1 MYRYVIKRLLL
12 LIPIL
17 LCVSFVVFFI
27 LDLTPGDPARL
38 ILGEDA
44 SEETVAELREE
55 MGLNDPFLV
64 RYVNYVVD
72 ALHGDFGQSY
82 RTNQDVVT
90 EIMARFP
97 TSIKLS
103 VFGVLLTVVFGI
115 PIGILAAV
123 KQYSAMDMVSTITA
137 MFMAAIPGFWL
148 GLILIL
154 IFSLHLNWLPP
165 NGADS
170 LKNFIL
176 PSITI
181 ALPFIASIMRMTRST
196 MLETI
201 RQDYIRTAR
210 SKGAEEKV
218 VIWKHALRNA
228 LLPIITMLGTNLSI
242 LLGGTMI
249 VETVFSMPGLG
260 TLIVTSIRS
269 KDIPQIMAAIL
280 FLSIMSCVI
289 MLIVDLVYAYV
300 DPRIKAR
307 YER

>member
-201 RQDYIRTAR
+201 QMT
-210 SKGAEEKV
+210 
-218 VIWKHALRNA
+218 
-228 LLPIITMLGTNLSI
+228 T
-242 LLGGTMI
+242 
-249 VETVFSMPGLG
+249 FSSAP
-260 TLIVTSIRS
+260 
-269 KDIPQIMAAIL
+269 
-280 FLSIMSCVI
+280 F
-289 MLIVDLVYAYV
+289 
-300 DPRIKAR
+300 
-307 YER
+307 ERAVRM